1 MNVDVNNIVISKL
14 IETKNNSKYLTGY
27 LDEVTRPLVLYY
39 LKLVDLLNLLRTKME
54 IKIKI
59 RLIN

>member
-39 LKLVDLLNLLRTKME
+39 PKLVDLLNLLRTKME
-54 IKIKI
+54 IKIKV

>member
-14 IETKNNSKYLTGY
+14 IETKNNSKYLAGY

-39 LKLVDLLNLLRTKME
+39 PKLVDLLNLLRTKME

>member
-14 IETKNNSKYLTGY
+14 IETENNSKYLTGY

>member
-39 LKLVDLLNLLRTKME
+39 PKLVDLLNLLRTKME